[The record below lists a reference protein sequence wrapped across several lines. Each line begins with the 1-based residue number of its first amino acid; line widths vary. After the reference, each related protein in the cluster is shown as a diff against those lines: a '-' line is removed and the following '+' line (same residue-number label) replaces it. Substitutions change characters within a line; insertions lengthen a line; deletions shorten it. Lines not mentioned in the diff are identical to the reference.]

1 MSYYTRFFPFLRPYL
16 IQMAGAALLV
26 MGAAILNLVLL
37 RLAGFL
43 WDIITVQRDLQKM
56 TNTVGLFLGLVLV
69 QGVLSM
75 GHSYLTAWVSQHI
88 LADFRTHVF
97 AHLQTLSLSFFTKRR
112 TGEILS
118 RLMNDVT
125 VIQTT
130 VTETPID
137 SAKQLVTFAGGV
149 TFLLMMNWRL
159 CLLILLLLPILVL
172 VARLF
177 GKRLKALSTAIQ
189 DQTAST
195 TTLVEEVLSG
205 IRIVKSFVQTHREAL
220 RFASQIRIALE
231 TTLHRAAVLAVFVP
245 TITLLTFAT
254 AAAVLWYGGRQ
265 VIQGTVS
272 PGDLFAFVL
281 FAGIL
286 IGPFGSAARVF
297 AQIKE
302 AQGAMRRLFEILDTS
317 PEVSDRP
324 DAVDMPPIQGHVQAT
339 RLGFAYDPRQP
350 VLSEVSFEVK
360 PGDMVALVGPTG
372 AGKTTLVNL
381 LHRFYDPTEGTLAI
395 DGHDLRAVRLES
407 LYRQIALVPQETVLF
422 GGTILDNIRYGR
434 EEATDEE
441 VIAASRAANAH
452 DFIGQMPDGYRTMVG
467 EKGVNLSGGQRQRLA
482 IARAVL
488 KSPRMLILDEAT
500 SALDS
505 ESEMLVQDALDRLM
519 AGRTTFVVAHRLT
532 TVQRADRI
540 LVLNKGRIVEEGTHV
555 SLMEKRGLYHYL
567 YTLRLAE
574 VNA

>member
-1 MSYYTRFFPFLRPYL
+1 M
-16 IQMAGAALLV
+16 LV

-56 TNTVGLFLGLVLV
+56 TSMVGLFLGLVLV

-97 AHLQTLSLSFFTKRR
+97 AHLQKLSLSFFAKRR

-205 IRIVKSFVQTHREAL
+205 IRIVKSFVQTRREAL
-220 RFASQIRIALE
+220 RFASQIRTALE
-231 TTLHRAAVLAVFVP
+231 TTLHRAAPSARPPGSLRRSRRRREPCDACSRFSTPVP
-245 TITLLTFAT
+245 
-254 AAAVLWYGGRQ
+254 R
-265 VIQGTVS
+265 
-272 PGDLFAFVL
+272 
-281 FAGIL
+281 
-286 IGPFGSAARVF
+286 
-297 AQIKE
+297 
-302 AQGAMRRLFEILDTS
+302 
-317 PEVSDRP
+317 
-324 DAVDMPPIQGHVQAT
+324 
-339 RLGFAYDPRQP
+339 
-350 VLSEVSFEVK
+350 
-360 PGDMVALVGPTG
+360 
-372 AGKTTLVNL
+372 
-381 LHRFYDPTEGTLAI
+381 
-395 DGHDLRAVRLES
+395 
-407 LYRQIALVPQETVLF
+407 
-422 GGTILDNIRYGR
+422 
-434 EEATDEE
+434 
-441 VIAASRAANAH
+441 
-452 DFIGQMPDGYRTMVG
+452 
-467 EKGVNLSGGQRQRLA
+467 
-482 IARAVL
+482 
-488 KSPRMLILDEAT
+488 
-500 SALDS
+500 
-505 ESEMLVQDALDRLM
+505 
-519 AGRTTFVVAHRLT
+519 
-532 TVQRADRI
+532 
-540 LVLNKGRIVEEGTHV
+540 
-555 SLMEKRGLYHYL
+555 
-567 YTLRLAE
+567 
-574 VNA
+574 